1 MNLKDDLQKMNLSDL
16 KFICK
21 ELGVSYKGDKSNI
34 IKKLLKPLN
43 KKYKSGQSYYGM
55 YNTGDFYRLLREN
68 KIIKIKGI
76 VDGYEVI
83 NEETFPTTVIK
94 YYVVNRNGSI
104 EEDDLSYFN
113 SKEKIKINKEKIKK
127 EIEIDAR
134 NKRHR
139 VRDKRKRERETSEK
153 SRKKHKTQLEMLRD
167 ALGF

>member
-1 MNLKDDLQKMNLSDL
+1 MNLKADLQKMNLSDL

-43 KKYKSGQSYYGM
+43 KKYKSGQSYY
-55 YNTGDFYRLLREN
+55 NTGDFYRLLGEN
-68 KIIKIKGI
+68 KIIKIIGI
-76 VDGYEVI
+76 VDGHEVI
-83 NEETFPTTVIK
+83 NEETHPTTVIK

-104 EEDDLSYFN
+104 EEDDLSDFN

-127 EIEIDAR
+127 EMGIAAR
-134 NKRHR
+134 NKRHI
-139 VRDKRKRERETSEK
+139 VRNKRKREREKSEK
-153 SRKKHKTQLEMLRD
+153 SRKKTQLEMLRE